1 MSGHEVVVP
10 ATLRDFAFRAL
21 REAGMPKQHAD
32 DTADGML
39 WADLRGLPMHGIGV
53 KLPQCISRI
62 RAGGT
67 RANPDLPILHET
79 ASSVLID
86 GQNSWGQV
94 GGVAAMRAAI
104 GKARAVGFGVASLR
118 DTSSAAALG
127 YYADLAVHENL
138 IGIALTNGPA
148 LLPAW
153 GGSTRQLANQAHA
166 AGVPARRNPPII
178 FDSALSVMSTGEI
191 DVVHRQGGQLP
202 DGVLLDRN
210 GNPTRDPA
218 EWTAGL
224 LIPIGGHRGYAF
236 ALALEVLTGVLSGS
250 ARLGADVGHP
260 FVHDKPQGV
269 AMLCLAIDPQISMPF
284 ETFAERVDRL
294 IDKVHASRT
303 ARGVERVYIPGERS
317 HQLAEQRARSG
328 IPVATADVER
338 LHALADGLGMKAW

>member
-1 MSGHEVVVP
+1 VNEPEIVAP
-10 ATLRDFAFRAL
+10 ATLRDFAVRAL
-21 REAGMPKQHAD
+21 RESGMPQRHAS

-39 WADLRGLPMHGIGV
+39 WADLRDLPMHGVGV

-67 RANPDLPILHET
+67 RANPDLRVLRES

-86 GQNSWGQV
+86 GQDSWGQV
-94 GGVAAMRAAI
+94 GGAAAMRAAMA
-104 GKARAVGFGVASLR
+104 KARGIGFGVASLR

-127 YYADLAVHENL
+127 YFADLAVREQL

-153 GGSTRQLANQAHA
+153 GGSARQLSNQAHA
-166 AGVPARRNPPII
+166 AGIPAIRNPPII

-191 DVVHRQGGQLP
+191 DMVHLQGGQLP

-224 LIPIGGHRGYAF
+224 LMPIGGHRGYAF
-236 ALALEVLTGVLSGS
+236 ALALEVLTGVLSGG
-250 ARLGADVGHP
+250 ARQGADVGHP
-260 FVHDKPQGV
+260 FAHDQPQGV

-284 ETFAERVDRL
+284 ERFAARVDRL
-294 IDKVHASRT
+294 IDQVHASPT
-303 ARGVERVYIPGERS
+303 APGVDRLYVPGERS
-317 HQLAEQRARSG
+317 RLLAEERARTG
-328 IPVATADVER
+328 IPMLAANVER
-338 LHALADGLGMKAW
+338 LQALADDLGIKAW